1 MARKKVHSSGPVKKS
16 TKRKTANKLVKTKTT
31 ASKAKVAAKP
41 AKKAQPAKTTKR
53 KRRSSRSRIGIRDR
67 LGQLT
72 YRAACR
78 LMGDEDGESRLRR
91 GGKFE
96 INIAEDVFLG
106 GDTLRVRVNDT
117 AIRDQ
122 PRATVI
128 INEMTSMPN
137 GLNLNCDRCAGRCAG
152 RCDHIA
158 ATLML
163 VLEDKLALGL
173 SAPPDPRE
181 PIENLT
187 EDELLRRAIADRHQR
202 AAEERMTLKSINP
215 KTPWTDYTVTSRNS
229 GKSYRV
235 SLRGQEPGQSYCTCP
250 DFRTNRLGTCKHI
263 LNTLGKVKRKFRQSQ
278 IDQPYQRT
286 NFSLRVDYVSDIG
299 LIFNVP
305 NEIDK
310 ETASIIGDDGRRPT
324 QNVSEVVRRIRLLE
338 QSGNPVHIY
347 PDAEEFIDARLQQTR
362 LEREAALIRENPAEH
377 PLRHELLN
385 AELLPYQLDG
395 IAFAV
400 GAGRAILAD
409 DMGLGKTIQGIG
421 VAELLARLAGIRRV
435 LVVCPA
441 SVKSQWR
448 SEIHRFCD
456 RDCQIVLGSAA
467 ERVEQYQNDTFF
479 TICNYEQILRDHK
492 TIEATH
498 WDLIILDE
506 GQRIKNWE
514 SKTSRLVKSLRSQ
527 FALVLSGTPMENRLE
542 ELYTVASFVDA
553 SRLGPAYRFFS
564 QHRVVDDRGRVEGYR
579 KLDVLRETLKPILL
593 RRTRGTVMQDLPP
606 RTNEIVRIRP
616 TEEQL
621 NLSNEHCSKAAR
633 IACKRYLTEIDL
645 LMIQKHLLAARMACN
660 STYLCDKE
668 SPGYS
673 SKLERL
679 EELLGQLSEEE
690 DRKILLFSEWTT
702 MLTLIEPLLEGV
714 GLGFVRLDGKVPV
727 KQRQQIIHRFQN
739 DPECR
744 VIIMSNAGTTG
755 LNLQAANTVIN
766 IDLPWNPAVL
776 EQRIG
781 RAHRMGQQRP
791 VQIYMLVTEDTI
803 EERMLGTLSA
813 KHDLALAALDVDSN
827 VSEVEL
833 RSGME
838 GLKRRLEQL
847 LGEKPATPIDAS
859 GRDEASAEAYQQIG
873 QREVGANR
881 SDVVPDQMT
890 GNQPSSSV
898 PTARPLE
905 SPSDARLSEPS
916 TPASARQEKVAA
928 AGGEMLGAV
937 FNFLGELV
945 NNAPEAH
952 DPAPEVVKK
961 LRDGLS
967 ECATT
972 DASGRQ
978 QLTVTLPDRAS
989 LDKLANTLA
998 RMLVGGN

>member
-1 MARKKVHSSGPVKKS
+1 MARKTVLSTRSVKKS
-16 TKRKTANKLVKTKTT
+16 TKRKAAKKST
-31 ASKAKVAAKP
+31 KAKAVASNANINGKP
-41 AKKAQPAKTTKR
+41 AKKARGAKKTTQR
-53 KRRSSRSRIGIRDR
+53 KRRSARSRIGIRDR

-78 LMGDEDGESRLRR
+78 LMDDEDGEARLRK
-91 GGKFE
+91 GAKFE

-106 GDTLRVRVNDT
+106 GDTLRVSVKDT
-117 AIRDQ
+117 AIRYQ

-128 INEMTSMPN
+128 INEMTNMPN
-137 GLNLNCDRCAGRCAG
+137 GLNLSCDQCAGRCE
-152 RCDHIA
+152 HIA
-158 ATLML
+158 ASLML

-187 EDELLRRAIADRHQR
+187 EQELLRRAIADRHER
-202 AAEERMTLKSINP
+202 AADERMTVKSTNT

-235 SLRGQEPGQSYCTCP
+235 SLRGREPGQSYCTCP

-263 LNTLGKVKRKFRQSQ
+263 LNTLGKIKKKFRRPQLEQS
-278 IDQPYQRT
+278 YRRT

-299 LIFNVP
+299 LIFNLP
-305 NEIDK
+305 HEIDT
-310 ETASIIGDDGRRPT
+310 ETASIIGEYGNRPT
-324 QNVSEVVRRIRLLE
+324 QNVSEVVRRVRLLE
-338 QSGNPVHIY
+338 QSGHPVHLY
-347 PDAEEFIDARLQQTR
+347 PDAEEFIDARLQQKR
-362 LEREAALIRENPAEH
+362 LEREAALIREDPSEH
-377 PLRHELLN
+377 PLRNELLN
-385 AELLPYQLDG
+385 AALLPYQLDG

-421 VAELLARLAGIRRV
+421 VAELLARLIGIRRV

-479 TICNYEQILRDHK
+479 KICNYEQILRDHA

-514 SKTSRLVKSLRSQ
+514 SKTSQLVKTLRSQ

-542 ELYTVASFVDA
+542 ELFTVASFVDA
-553 SRLGPAYRFFS
+553 SRLGPAYRFFN
-564 QHRVVDDRGRVEGYR
+564 QHRIVGDKGRVEGYR
-579 KLDVLRETLKPILL
+579 NLDRLRETLKPMLL
-593 RRTRGTVMQDLPP
+593 RRTRSSVMQDLPP
-606 RTNEIVRIRP
+606 RTNEIVRVRP

-621 NLSNEHCSKAAR
+621 LLSEEHCKKAAR
-633 IACKRYLTEIDL
+633 IASKRYITEIDL
-645 LMIQKHLLAARMACN
+645 LRIQKHLLAARMACN
-660 STYLCDKE
+660 STYLCDKQE
-668 SPGYS
+668 PGYS

-679 EELLGQLSEEE
+679 EELLGQLAGEE
-690 DRKILLFSEWTT
+690 DRKIVLFSEWTT
-702 MLTLIEPLLEGV
+702 MLTLIEPILEKV
-714 GLGFVRLDGKVPV
+714 GLGLVRLDGKVPV
-727 KQRQQIIHRFQN
+727 KQRQQLIHRFQN
-739 DPECR
+739 DSECR
-744 VIIMSNAGTTG
+744 VIIMSNAGATG

-766 IDLPWNPAVL
+766 VDLPWNPAVL

-813 KHDLALAALDVDSN
+813 KHDLALAALDVESN
-827 VSEVEL
+827 VTEVEL

-838 GLKRRLEQL
+838 ELKRRLEQL

-859 GRDEASAEAYQQIG
+859 ARAEATTEAHKQFE
-873 QREVGANR
+873 QREVAA
-881 SDVVPDQMT
+881 DQADSESEIAT
-890 GNQPSSSV
+890 AGKRATSVDTEPPVELSSV
-898 PTARPLE
+898 ARSSYE
-905 SPSDARLSEPS
+905 
-916 TPASARQEKVAA
+916 TPATMLSARQEKVAA

-945 NNAPEAH
+945 NNAPEPAA
-952 DPAPEVVKK
+952 PAPEVVSK
-961 LRDGLS
+961 LREGLS

-972 DASGRQ
+972 DESGRQ
-978 QLTVTLPDRAS
+978 QLTVTLPNRQS
-989 LDKLANTLA
+989 LDNLANTLA
-998 RMLVGGN
+998 RMLVGKE

>member
-1 MARKKVHSSGPVKKS
+1 
-16 TKRKTANKLVKTKTT
+16 
-31 ASKAKVAAKP
+31 
-41 AKKAQPAKTTKR
+41 
-53 KRRSSRSRIGIRDR
+53 
-67 LGQLT
+67 
-72 YRAACR
+72 
-78 LMGDEDGESRLRR
+78 MGDEDGETRLRQ
-91 GGKFE
+91 GAKFE

-106 GDTLRVRVNDT
+106 GDTLRVRIHDT
-117 AIRDQ
+117 ANRDQ
-122 PRATVI
+122 PRAIVI
-128 INEMTSMPN
+128 INEMTTMPN
-137 GLNLNCDRCAGRCAG
+137 GLALNCDQCAGRCE
-152 RCDHIA
+152 HIA
-158 ATLML
+158 AALML

-187 EDELLRRAIADRHQR
+187 QDELLRRAIADRHQR
-202 AAEERMTLKSINP
+202 AADERMILNSINP

-263 LNTLGKVKRKFRQSQ
+263 LNVLAKIKKKFGRGQLEK
-278 IDQPYQRT
+278 PYQRT
-286 NFSLRVDYVSDIG
+286 NLSLRVDYVGDIG
-299 LIFNVP
+299 LIFNLP

-310 ETASIIGDDGRRPT
+310 QTSTIIGDYGKRPT

-347 PDAEEFIDARLQQTR
+347 PDAEEFIDVRLQQNR
-362 LEREAALIRENPAEH
+362 LEREAALIRENPTDH
-377 PLRHELLN
+377 PLRFELLE

-421 VAELLARLAGIRRV
+421 VAELFARLVGIRRV

-479 TICNYEQILRDHK
+479 TICNYEQILRDHA

-542 ELYTVASFVDA
+542 ELFTVASFVDA
-553 SRLGPAYRFFS
+553 SRLGPAFRFFN

-579 KLDVLRETLKPILL
+579 NLDKLRETLKPILL

-621 NLSNEHCSKAAR
+621 LLSNEHCAKAAR
-633 IACKRYLTEIDL
+633 IAAKRYLTEIDL

-668 SPGYS
+668 APGYS

-679 EELLGQLSEEE
+679 EELLGQLAEEE
-690 DRKILLFSEWTT
+690 DRKIVLFSEWTT
-702 MLTLIEPLLEGV
+702 MLTLIEPILEGV

-739 DPECR
+739 DSECR

-813 KHDLALAALDVDSN
+813 KHDLALAALDVESN
-827 VSEVEL
+827 VTEVEL
-833 RSGME
+833 RGGIDE
-838 GLKRRLEQL
+838 LKRRLEQL

-859 GRDEASAEAYQQIG
+859 GRDVATAEVLEQFE
-873 QREVGANR
+873 QRESVANHA
-881 SDVVPDQMT
+881 DANPNKPTDDET
-890 GNQPSSSV
+890 SSPE
-898 PTARPLE
+898 PTAPPSESLAARTSKE
-905 SPSDARLSEPS
+905 SPS
-916 TPASARQEKVAA
+916 TPMTARQEKVAA

-945 NNAPEAH
+945 NNAPNVNE
-952 DPAPEVVKK
+952 PAPEVVKK
-961 LRDGLS
+961 LRDGLA

-972 DASGRQ
+972 DDSGRQ
-978 QLTVTLPDRAS
+978 QLTVTLPDRQS
-989 LDKLANTLA
+989 LDNLASTLA
-998 RMLVGGN
+998 RMLVVNK